1 MEQELHEFQASI
13 LKELLF
19 NPRAR
24 FRDLLATTGV
34 TSDHF
39 TFHLKRLIEEGLVV
53 KDKLNYHL
61 TIKGKEYAN
70 RMDTESLHLERQAK
84 VAVAIHASRMGKNG
98 MEILIHH
105 RLKEPFFGWYGSF
118 SGKIR
123 GGETPLEAA
132 RREFKEESNM
142 SGEMVLKAIAH
153 YHDFY
158 KDGKLL
164 EDKYFWVFWVENPTG
179 ELKQKVEG
187 GENIWMTE
195 KEFREL
201 KHVFASYDVMME
213 EFKNKTVTYVERK
226 QVVEE
231 Y

>member
-1 MEQELHEFQASI
+1 MELELHEFQGSI

-19 NPRAR
+19 NPKAR

-39 TFHLKRLIEEGLVV
+39 NFHLKRLIEDGLIL
-53 KDKLNYHL
+53 KDNQTYHL
-61 TIKGKEYAN
+61 TTKGKEFAN
-70 RMDTESLHLERQAK
+70 RMDTESLQLERQGK

-98 MEILIHH
+98 WEILIHH

-123 GGETPLEAA
+123 WGETPLEAA
-132 RREFKEESNM
+132 RREFLEESGM
-142 SGEMVLKAIAH
+142 TGQMDLKAIVH
-153 YHDFY
+153 YHHYF

-164 EDKYFWVFWVENPTG
+164 EDKYFWVYWATNLEGN
-179 ELKQKVEG
+179 LIHKIEG
-187 GENIWMTE
+187 GENIWMNE
-195 KEFREL
+195 KEFRKL
-201 KHVFASYDVMME
+201 KNVFATYDEMM
-213 EFKNKTVTYVERK
+213 KVYGRDGLQYIERK
-226 QVVEE
+226 RVVDE